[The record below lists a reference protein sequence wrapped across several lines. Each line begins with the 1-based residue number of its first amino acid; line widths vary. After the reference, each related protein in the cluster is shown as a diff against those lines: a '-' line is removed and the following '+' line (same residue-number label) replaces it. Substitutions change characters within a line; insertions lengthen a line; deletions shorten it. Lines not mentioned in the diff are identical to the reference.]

1 MTKVNVR
8 LNSIEKVRDFVNI
21 VTKFDYDF
29 DLVHGRFV
37 IDAKSIMGIYSLDLS
52 KDVDLVIHTDEAY
65 DVKAALAAFIV

>member
-52 KDVDLVIHTDEAY
+52 KDVELVIHTDEAD